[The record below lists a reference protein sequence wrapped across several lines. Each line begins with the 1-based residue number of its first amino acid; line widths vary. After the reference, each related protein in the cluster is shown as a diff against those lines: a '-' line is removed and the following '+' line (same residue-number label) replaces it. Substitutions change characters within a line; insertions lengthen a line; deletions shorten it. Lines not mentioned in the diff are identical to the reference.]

1 MYMGD
6 VNSNILPTSD
16 YVFKRLFG
24 VEKNKDLLIDLL
36 NALSEEYDL
45 MPEIKNLEYRNS
57 EMIKKYEENR
67 SGLLDVRIKTTNKTY
82 VDVEVQ
88 SVYYDNFV
96 ERGLFYNSLM
106 LLDGV
111 ESGSSLKK
119 IPHVYSIWII
129 KDKISKRCEIFDRK
143 TPIEIIEPTYRNT
156 KFGDDYKKTNAN
168 FTSVYIFLSKFKE
181 GIFNTNLE
189 NWLKFVDNR
198 SLNGVTNDKILKAIE
213 ELKILRG
220 DNDIRQMY
228 ETDIKTRLANDLNR
242 AENIKIGKEKGLK
255 EGLKKGLKEGIKQGK
270 IEGLN
275 EGIKQ
280 GLKKGEKNKS
290 IEIAK
295 NMLKDN
301 IDINIISKYSGL
313 TVDEINKLR
322 K

>member
-6 VNSNILPTSD
+6 VNANILPTND

-45 MPEIKNLEYRNS
+45 MPEIKDLEYRNS

-67 SGLLDVRIKTTNKTY
+67 SGLLDVRIKTTNNTY

-88 SVYYDNFV
+88 SIYYDNFV
-96 ERGLFYNSLM
+96 ERGIFYNSLM

-111 ESGSSLKK
+111 ESCNRLEK
-119 IPHVYSIWII
+119 IPNVYSIWII

-143 TPIEIIEPTYRNT
+143 TPIEIIEPTYRKT
-156 KFGDDYKKTNAN
+156 KFGDNYKKTNFN

-181 GIFNTNLE
+181 GIFNTKLE

-198 SLNGVTNDKILKAIE
+198 SMNGVTDDKILKAIE

-228 ETDIKTRLANDLNR
+228 ETDIKTRLVNDLNR
-242 AENIKIGKEKGLK
+242 AENIEKGM
-255 EGLKKGLKEGIKQGK
+255 
-270 IEGLN
+270 
-275 EGIKQ
+275 
-280 GLKKGEKNKS
+280 KKGEKNKS
-290 IEIAK
+290 IEIAR

-301 IDINIISKYSGL
+301 VDINVISKYSGL
-313 TVDEINKLR
+313 SVEEIELLK

>member
-6 VNSNILPTSD
+6 INANILPTSD

-36 NALSEEYDL
+36 NALSEEYNL
-45 MPEIKNLEYRNS
+45 MPEIKDLEYRNS

-67 SGLLDVRIKTTNKTY
+67 SGLLDVRIKTTDNTY

-96 ERGLFYNSLM
+96 ERGIFYNSLM

-119 IPHVYSIWII
+119 IPNVYSIWII

-156 KFGDDYKKTNAN
+156 KFGDDYKKTNVN
-168 FTSVYIFLSKFKE
+168 FTSVYIFLSKFNE
-181 GIFNTNLE
+181 GIFNTKLE

-198 SLNGVTNDKILKAIE
+198 SLNGVTDDKILKAIE

-220 DNDIRQMY
+220 DNYIRQMY
-228 ETDIKTRLANDLNR
+228 ETEIKIKLANELNR
-242 AENIKIGKEKGLK
+242 AENIEKGKE
-255 EGLKKGLKEGIKQGK
+255 EGLEKGIKKGKEEGK
-270 IEGLN
+270 KE
-275 EGIKQ
+275 
-280 GLKKGEKNKS
+280 KS
-290 IEIAK
+290 IEIAR

-301 IDINIISKYSGL
+301 VDINIISKYSGL
-313 TVDEINKLR
+313 SVEEINSLK

>member
-36 NALSEEYDL
+36 NALSEEYNL
-45 MPEIKNLEYRNS
+45 MPEIKDLEYRNS

-67 SGLLDVRIKTTNKTY
+67 SGLLDVRIKATNNTY

-96 ERGLFYNSLM
+96 ERGIFYNSLM

-119 IPHVYSIWII
+119 IPNVNSIWII
-129 KDKISKRCEIFDRK
+129 KDKISKECEIFDRK

-156 KFGDDYKKTNAN
+156 KFGDNYKKTNFN
-168 FTSVYIFLSKFKE
+168 FTSVYIFLSKFNE
-181 GIFNTNLE
+181 GIFNTKLE

-198 SLNGVTNDKILKAIE
+198 SMNGVTDDKILKAIE

-228 ETDIKTRLANDLNR
+228 ETEIKIKLANDLNR
-242 AENIKIGKEKGLK
+242 AENIEKGKMEGLK
-255 EGLKKGLKEGIKQGK
+255 EGK
-270 IEGLN
+270 
-275 EGIKQ
+275 
-280 GLKKGEKNKS
+280 

-295 NMLKDN
+295 NMLKEGL
-301 IDINIISKYSGL
+301 DINLISKLSGL
-313 TVDEINKLR
+313 SIEEINKL
-322 K
+322 KKDL

>member
-6 VNSNILPTSD
+6 LNDNILPTSD

-24 VEKNKDLLIDLL
+24 VEKNKDLLIDFL

-111 ESGSSLKK
+111 ESGSILKK
-119 IPHVYSIWII
+119 IPNVYSIWII
-129 KDKISKRCEIFDRK
+129 KDKISKKCEIFDRK
-143 TPIEIIEPTYRNT
+143 TPIEIIEPTYRKT
-156 KFGDDYKKTNAN
+156 KFGDDYKKTNVN
-168 FTSVYIFLSKFKE
+168 FTSVYIFLSKFNE
-181 GIFNTNLE
+181 GIFNTNLD

-275 EGIKQ
+275 EGIK
-280 GLKKGEKNKS
+280 NKS

>member
-6 VNSNILPTSD
+6 VNANILPTSD

-36 NALSEEYDL
+36 NALSEEYNL
-45 MPEIKNLEYRNS
+45 MPKIKDLEYRNS

-67 SGLLDVRIKTTNKTY
+67 SGLLDVRIKATNNTY

-96 ERGLFYNSLM
+96 ERGIFYNSLM

-119 IPHVYSIWII
+119 IPNVYSIWII
-129 KDKISKRCEIFDRK
+129 KDKVNKECEIFDRK

-156 KFGDDYKKTNAN
+156 KFGDDYKKTKVN
-168 FTSVYIFLSKFKE
+168 FTSVYIFLSKFNE
-181 GIFNTNLE
+181 GVFNTNLE

-198 SLNGVTNDKILKAIE
+198 SLNGVTDEKILKAIE

-220 DNDIRQMY
+220 DNYIRQMY
-228 ETDIKTRLANDLNR
+228 ETEIKIKLANDLNR
-242 AENIKIGKEKGLK
+242 AENIEK
-255 EGLKKGLKEGIKQGK
+255 GK
-270 IEGLN
+270 IEGKE
-275 EGIKQ
+275 EG
-280 GLKKGEKNKS
+280 KKEKS

-295 NMLKDN
+295 NLLKLGIN
-301 IDINIISKYSGL
+301 IDTIVLSTGLSK
-313 TVDEINKLR
+313 DEIENLK
-322 K
+322 KI